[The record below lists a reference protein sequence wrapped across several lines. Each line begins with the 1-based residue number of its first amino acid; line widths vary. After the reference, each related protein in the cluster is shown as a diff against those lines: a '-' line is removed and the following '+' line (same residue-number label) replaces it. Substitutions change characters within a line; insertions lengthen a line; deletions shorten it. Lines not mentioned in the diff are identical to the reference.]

1 MKKIFALALSVLS
14 AQGAAGCAYISESM
28 ERPALFYP
36 RREYVAT
43 PAMAGLKAEEVFIL
57 SGEFKIHCWF
67 FQGRPDAL
75 NIVYF
80 HGNAENISYLL
91 GLVQMF
97 EPSGINF
104 LLVDYR
110 GYGHSQGAP
119 SVDGIVE
126 DAVAAVDW
134 MMARRNAPSGRVALW
149 GRSMGAAAALGATQ
163 QRPGLAGII
172 VESGFIS
179 LKKIAAHHMP
189 RLPSFLVRDKL
200 NNLAI
205 ISSLPIPKLI
215 IHGER
220 DKVIP
225 FDHGVELYE
234 KAMAPKEF
242 FPVAEAG
249 HNDVTKKAD
258 DYHRRISAW
267 LSTL

>member
-1 MKKIFALALSVLS
+1 MKKIFALTLSILS
-14 AQGAAGCAYISESM
+14 AQAAAGCAYISESL
-28 ERPALFYP
+28 EKPALFHP

-57 SGEFKIHCWF
+57 SGGFKIHGWF
-67 FQGRPDAL
+67 FQGRRGAL
-75 NIVYF
+75 SIVYL
-80 HGNAENISYLL
+80 HGNAENISHAL

-97 EPSGINF
+97 QPSGMNI

-119 SVDGIVE
+119 SADGIVE

-134 MMARRNAPSGRVALW
+134 MKARQNTPAERVALW
-149 GRSMGAAAALGATQ
+149 GRSLGAAAALGATEK
-163 QRPGLAGII
+163 RPGLAGII

-189 RLPSFLVRDKL
+189 RLPSFFVRDKL
-200 NNLAI
+200 DNLAI

-215 IHGER
+215 IHGKR
-220 DKVIP
+220 DQVIP
-225 FDHGVELYE
+225 YSHGVELYE

-242 FPVAEAG
+242 YPVAEAG
-249 HNDVTKKAD
+249 HNDVIIKAA
-258 DYHRRISAW
+258 DYRKRIYAW
-267 LSTL
+267 LSKL